1 MNYLDIS
8 AVKFDQFGLVPVV
21 VQDENTKDVLMV
33 AYANQESLAMTEEL
47 GQMVFYSRSRSEL
60 WHKGATSGNT
70 LNVKSIMVDCDSDT
84 LLATVVP
91 NGPACHRGTTTCFEV
106 ES

>member
-21 VQDENTKDVLMV
+21 VQDATTKDVLMV
-33 AYANQESLAMTEEL
+33 AYANRESLAMTEEL

-84 LLATVVP
+84 LLANVVP

>member
-21 VQDENTKDVLMV
+21 VQDATTKDVLMV
-33 AYANQESLAMTEEL
+33 AYANRESLAMTEEL

-70 LNVKSIMVDCDSDT
+70 LDVKSIMVDCDSDT
-84 LLATVVP
+84 LLAAVVP
-91 NGPACHRGTTTCFEV
+91 NGPACHRGTITCFEV